1 MEHCKVRQA
10 VILAGGLGTRL
21 APFTEHTPKPMYCF
35 EGKPF
40 LEYLIMQV
48 KSFGIKDIVLL
59 LGYLPKKI
67 MDYFLQGEQ
76 YGVHITYRITPVEF
90 DTGARIKMAEDILE
104 DHFLLMYCDNF
115 CPIDFNK
122 LQESYFQNHAMVQ
135 ITAYA
140 NKDGYTKDNL
150 LLNGEGQVL
159 CYDKKRTVAGLKGV
173 DIGYAI
179 ISKQVLHL
187 LPEEGCNFEA
197 LVYPEM
203 VKEGRMFAEVTEH
216 RYYSIGSWQ
225 RIELTRQFLKPVKTI
240 FLDRDG
246 TLNVKPAKACYVE
259 SPKEF
264 VWIDGAREAVAL
276 LKKAGYRVIL
286 VSNQPGIAKGNLTI
300 EKLDEIHNKM
310 QKELEEKGGTIDA
323 IYYCP
328 HNWDDGCDCR
338 KPKPGMLYQAQ
349 KDYSLNLTKCVMIG
363 DDERDMEAAKAVG
376 CRGILIDDNYTLLQA
391 VKQLLGEQGADDK

>member
-21 APFTEHTPKPMYCF
+21 APFTEHAPKPMYCF
-35 EGKPF
+35 EGRPF

-59 LGYLPKKI
+59 LGYLPQKI
-67 MDYFLQGEQ
+67 MDYFLKGEQ
-76 YGVHITYRITPVEF
+76 YGVHITYRITPVEY

-104 DHFLLMYCDNF
+104 DHFLLMYCDNY
-115 CPIDFNK
+115 CPIDFSK
-122 LQESYFQNHAMVQ
+122 LQESYFKNHAMVQ

-159 CYDKKRTVAGLKGV
+159 CYDKKRTAAGLKGV

-179 ISKQVLHL
+179 ISKQVLNL

-203 VKEGRMFAEVTEH
+203 VKAGRMFAEVTEH

-286 VSNQPGIAKGNLTI
+286 VSNQPGITKGNLTI

-310 QKELEEKGGTIDA
+310 QSELEEKGGTIDA

-338 KPKPGMLYQAQ
+338 KPKPGMFYQAQ

-363 DDERDMEAAKAVG
+363 DDERDMEAAKAAG
-376 CRGILIDDNYTLLQA
+376 CIGILIDDNYTLLQA
-391 VKQLLGEQGADDK
+391 VKQLLGNQGEDDK

>member
-21 APFTEHTPKPMYCF
+21 APFTEHAPKPMYCF
-35 EGKPF
+35 EGRPF
-40 LEYLIMQV
+40 LEYLIIQV

-59 LGYLPKKI
+59 LGYSPQKI
-67 MDYFLQGEQ
+67 MDYFLRGEQ
-76 YGVHITYRITPVEF
+76 YGVHITYRITPVEY

-104 DHFLLMYCDNF
+104 DHFLLMYCDNY
-115 CPIDFNK
+115 CPIDFSK
-122 LQESYFQNHAMVQ
+122 LQESYFKNHAMVQ

-140 NKDGYTKDNL
+140 NKDEYTKDNL

-179 ISKQVLHL
+179 ISKQVLNL
-187 LPEEGCNFEA
+187 LPEESCNFEA

-203 VKEGRMFAEVTEH
+203 VKAGRMFAEVTEH

-286 VSNQPGIAKGNLTI
+286 VSNQPGITKGNLTI

-310 QKELEEKGGTIDA
+310 QSELEEKGGAIDA

-338 KPKPGMLYQAQ
+338 KPKPGMFYQAQ

-363 DDERDMEAAKAVG
+363 DDERDMEAAKAAG
-376 CRGILIDDNYTLLQA
+376 CIGILIDDNYTLLQA
-391 VKQLLGEQGADDK
+391 VKQLLGNQGEDDK

>member
-179 ISKQVLHL
+179 ISKQVLNL

>member
-286 VSNQPGIAKGNLTI
+286 VSNQPGITKGNLTI

-310 QKELEEKGGTIDA
+310 QSELEEKGGTIDA

-338 KPKPGMLYQAQ
+338 KPKPGMFYQAQ

-363 DDERDMEAAKAVG
+363 DDERDMEAAKEAG

-391 VKQLLGEQGADDK
+391 VKQLLGNQGEDDK